1 MTKEEKPVDV
11 LDQLAK
17 VSADLEKAAV
27 NLQTLADKLVKVIV
41 NTDHSS

>member
-1 MTKEEKPVDV
+1 MSKEEKPVDT

-27 NLQTLADKLVKVIV
+27 NLQTLADKLTTIIRSNGK
-41 NTDHSS
+41 